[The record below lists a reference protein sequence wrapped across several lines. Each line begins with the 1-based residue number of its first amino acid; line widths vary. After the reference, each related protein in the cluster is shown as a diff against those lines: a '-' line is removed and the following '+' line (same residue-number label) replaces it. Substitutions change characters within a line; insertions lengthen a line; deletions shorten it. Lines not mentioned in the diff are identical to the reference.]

1 MVSSWIVE
9 QVNKLDPALG
19 QAHLFND
26 EQNAVRRKEYFVL
39 VTTIRTS
46 ELNHS
51 RQLEQRDLRRC
62 VSQHNKAKTV
72 MDVKR
77 QRKEVY
83 GEKQEKKKKK
93 KNKVEEFQLA
103 KPASLGSLASKKESG
118 CWRKYVEIQ

>member
-46 ELNHS
+46 ELNTVDSWNKEIHVVGS
-51 RQLEQRDLRRC
+51 VNTITLRRYGWET
-62 VSQHNKAKTV
+62 STEGSL
-72 MDVKR
+72 R
-77 QRKEVY
+77 RKI
-83 GEKQEKKKKK
+83 GEKEK
-93 KNKVEEFQLA
+93 E
-103 KPASLGSLASKKESG
+103 KE
-118 CWRKYVEIQ
+118 

>member
-39 VTTIRTS
+39 VTTTRTS
-46 ELNHS
+46 ELNTVDS
-51 RQLEQRDLRRC
+51 RNKEIYVVGSVNTIRLRRYGC
-62 VSQHNKAKTV
+62 ERSTEGSL
-72 MDVKR
+72 R
-77 QRKEVY
+77 RKI
-83 GEKQEKKKKK
+83 GEKEK

-103 KPASLGSLASKKESG
+103 DPASLGSLASKN
-118 CWRKYVEIQ
+118 